1 MRRLSEHLLLDKN
14 TFLTRFGSSDPHNRV
29 LRRLHSLATV
39 DAAWLEDNSVEWLE
53 DLVSWLFDRGEA
65 PGRQEG
71 ERELDTRTRL
81 LITAAEELPP
91 FAAHL
96 RSATLKSLMGS
107 SATLLFTD
115 TGLPSNSD
123 FWGEL
128 VARFSDNLLPSPPV
142 GREVS
147 RLLRRLIDSPEHA
160 EWLLSMPEG
169 ARARLT
175 SLLGLDSDTVKRVL
189 DPGLRE
195 AAVLLASRI
204 AMHGLSDD
212 LRKRMPTMLA
222 ASSPFLLLPEHVK
235 GLLKGELS
243 LAPLQANVAACRA
256 SLRDV
261 SASLDKTGIS
271 IDLVFRLE
279 LIHALLTRLLHL
291 VTILY
296 GLEEQRE
303 LAIVQLERELVRGTV
318 ADRTFTALWQ
328 SSTRLLARR
337 VVERAGSSGEDY
349 VTKTRTEQQHMLD
362 AAAGGGAIT
371 AVMIILKFFIT
382 ASHLPPFFD
391 SLLVSVL
398 YGSGFVTMQLLHFA
412 LATKQPAMTAATL
425 AAAIEAQ
432 RDEENPELAPL
443 VDLVARA
450 SRTQFTALV
459 GNVFVVIPFSL
470 AIGLLFEA
478 MFGHHVLSAEY
489 AEKIVRI
496 HHPLF
501 SVTVFSALMTGVWL
515 WAASLMAGAAENY
528 FVLREL
534 PGAIA
539 TNRLLRRVIGA
550 TRASRLSRF
559 LTQQASGFGGN
570 LGFGLLLG
578 FMPMLFVLVGLPLEV
593 RHVTFVT
600 GQLAYAALEL
610 GPAAFVRPDFL
621 WALLSIPM
629 VGLINFSVSFAF
641 AIVVALRARN
651 LGVRGQVTLARAVL
665 LRFLESPKEFF
676 LAPKDPPAV
685 PVPLPEAANDASM
698 PADVG

>member
-1 MRRLSEHLLLDKN
+1 MSEHLLLDRN
-14 TFLTRFGSSDPHNRV
+14 TFLTRFGSSDPSNRV

-39 DAAWLEDNSVEWLE
+39 EAAWLEDNAVEWLE
-53 DLVSWLFDRGEA
+53 DLVHWLFDRGEA

-96 RSATLKSLMGS
+96 RAAILKSLMGS

-169 ARARLT
+169 TRARLT
-175 SLLGLDSDTVKRVL
+175 ALLGLDTDTVKRVL

-204 AMHGLSDD
+204 AMHGVSDD
-212 LRKRMPTMLA
+212 LRKRMPTMPA
-222 ASSPFLLLPEHVK
+222 ASSPFLLVPEHVK

-243 LAPLQANVAACRA
+243 LAPLLATVTACRV

-279 LIHALLTRLLHL
+279 LINALLTRLLHL

-303 LAIVQLERELVRGTV
+303 LALVQLERELVRGTV
-318 ADRTFTALWQ
+318 ADRTLAALWQ

-349 VTKTRTEQQHMLD
+349 VTRTRTEQQHMLD

-371 AVMIILKFFIT
+371 AVMVFTKFFI
-382 ASHLPPFFD
+382 AFSHPPPFFD
-391 SLLVSVL
+391 ALLVGL
-398 YGSGFVTMQLLHFA
+398 NYAWGFVLMQLLHFA

-432 RDEENPELAPL
+432 RDEEKPELAPL

-459 GNVFVVIPFSL
+459 GNVFVVIPFAL

-489 AEKIVRI
+489 AEKIVRV

-501 SVTVFSALMTGVWL
+501 SVTVFSAVMTGVWL
-515 WAASLMAGAAENY
+515 WAASLLAGAAENY

-539 TNRLLRRVIGA
+539 TSRLLRRVIGA
-550 TRASRLSRF
+550 NRASRLSRF

-570 LGFGLLLG
+570 VGFGLLLG

-610 GPAAFVRPDFL
+610 GPVAFTRPDFL

-629 VGLINFSVSFAF
+629 VGLINFGVSFAF
-641 AIVVALRARN
+641 AIVVALRARG
-651 LGVRGQVTLARAVL
+651 LGVRSQVSLARAVL
-665 LRFLESPKEFF
+665 RRFFRSPTEFF
-676 LAPKDPPAV
+676 LAPRDPAPAAAQ
-685 PVPLPEAANDASM
+685 PVTA
-698 PADVG
+698 